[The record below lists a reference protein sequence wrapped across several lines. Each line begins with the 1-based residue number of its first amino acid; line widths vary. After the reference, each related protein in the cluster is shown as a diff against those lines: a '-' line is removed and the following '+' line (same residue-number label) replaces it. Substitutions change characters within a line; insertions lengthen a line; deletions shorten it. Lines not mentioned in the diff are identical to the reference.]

1 MTKDKKSLRFHD
13 QVEGFF
19 KWPIFYFI
27 GIIGTLFIAFVARP
41 KEWLVYAVVLA
52 LYLVMTVY
60 LVFFYRRKIMNEIV
74 QFALKLQGNQEDML
88 NEFELPYVLLDPM
101 GRVTWFN
108 NAFTRVTESGKIIN
122 MKISSLIPSLPLNLF
137 PLESDVFDKNVQIG
151 NKMYKVHFKKIVIE
165 ALQEANE
172 HKAAQDE
179 IMFAAYFFDI
189 SRQVQ
194 LQTLNDEQEAVFG
207 LLYVDNYEEVI
218 HSVEDVRRPLLVA
231 LIDRNINKLG
241 KDIDGIIRKFEKD
254 KYFIVFRNKHMEG
267 LKNNKFAILD
277 SIREI
282 DIGNEMAVTI
292 SIGIGTTT
300 ASYIE
305 KFDAARTAM
314 DLALGRGGDQAVVKN
329 DEKLSFYGGKTRGVE
344 KSTRV
349 KARIKAHAFKELM
362 LESSRVLIMGHK
374 LADMDSLGAALGVF
388 ASAKHVGKN
397 AHIVLNKV
405 TTTIGYLHEQLMD
418 DHDYPEDLFITNQ
431 QAHNLMNDQVLLV
444 VVDVNRPSYTED
456 IELLRM
462 AKKVVVFD
470 HHRVTSE
477 YIENAVLSYVEP
489 YASSTCEMI
498 TEMIQYIS
506 DRFKLKA
513 IEADAL
519 FAGITV
525 DTKNF
530 VAKTGVKTFEAA
542 AYLRRNGADAVRV
555 SKFFKNDM
563 ASYKARATAVKDA
576 EIFRDNMAIS
586 ICPSDTV
593 NPNLVGAQAADEL
606 LNIAGIHA
614 SFVLTQVGGIIYIS
628 ARSMDDINVQ
638 LIMEKLGGGG
648 HMNVAGAQ
656 LENTTVES
664 AIHQLKNQIN
674 SYFEKGDKL

>member
-27 GIIGTLFIAFVARP
+27 GIIGMLFAAFVARP
-41 KEWLVYAVVLA
+41 KGWLVYAAVLT

-108 NAFTRVTESGKIIN
+108 NAFTRMTESGKIIN
-122 MKISSLIPSLPLNLF
+122 LKISSLISSLPLNLF

-151 NKMYKVHFKKIVIE
+151 SKMYKVHFKKIVIE
-165 ALQEANE
+165 ALQEADE

-300 ASYIE
+300 ASYAE

-362 LESSRVLIMGHK
+362 LESNRVLIMGHK

-418 DHDYPEDLFITNQ
+418 DQDYPEDLFITSQ

-456 IELLRM
+456 MELL
-462 AKKVVVFD
+462 KKARKIVVFD

-586 ICPSDTV
+586 VCPSDTV

-656 LENTTVES
+656 LENITVES
-664 AIHQLKNQIN
+664 AIRQLKDQIN
-674 SYFEKGDKL
+674 SYFEKGDK